1 MTTTETI
8 NAVRSIVK
16 QAEKFKGCYLWRPE
30 KLAGARRSMEKRESR
45 DTVEWTEGGHT
56 YTARFVVECNCRHT
70 EAHGYYTKDGKKT
83 TLTAIRNSL
92 KRMEVNA

>member
-16 QAEKFKGCYLWRPE
+16 QVEKFKGCYFWQPE
-30 KLAGARRSMEKRESR
+30 KLAGVRRSMEKRESR

-56 YTARFVVECNCRHT
+56 YTARFDVECYCSHT
-70 EAHGYYTKDGKKT
+70 EAKGTYTKDGKKT
-83 TLTAIRNSL
+83 TLVAIRNSL